1 MPKSPSEKGW
11 QRISTASCKRRKL
24 CPASMNVDRYDIVSA
39 YRLDKL
45 ILMLTS
51 GASGCRQARTRH
63 ANRHESGIN
72 GHESFEISYDA

>member
-1 MPKSPSEKGW
+1 
-11 QRISTASCKRRKL
+11 
-24 CPASMNVDRYDIVSA
+24 MNVDRYVIVSA

-45 ILMLTS
+45 ILMLAS